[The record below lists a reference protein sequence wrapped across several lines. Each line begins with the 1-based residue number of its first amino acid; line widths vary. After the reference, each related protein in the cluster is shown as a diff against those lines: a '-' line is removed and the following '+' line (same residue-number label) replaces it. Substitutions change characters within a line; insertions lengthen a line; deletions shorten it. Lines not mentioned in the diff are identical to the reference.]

1 MLIIVAHYTSDT
13 IQWPLGISLSS
24 FNPLGAPCYN
34 RDMEI
39 KYLGHS
45 CFRIKGK
52 NTMVIT
58 DPYAPELG
66 FSLGKQTANIV
77 TVSHQH
83 SGHNYSAGVTGEPR
97 VVSRPGEYE
106 IGDAILIGLPSFH
119 DSEKGLIRGKNVI
132 FVISVDDLVICHLGD
147 LGEPLTE
154 SKVEELGNVDI
165 LMIPVGDM
173 SALNANN
180 AARLVRQIEPAIV
193 IPMHYK
199 LPQGTRELEPV
210 ERFLGEM
217 GASAV
222 MPQPKLVITKANLPL
237 PTQVVVLEAGAQ

>member
-1 MLIIVAHYTSDT
+1 
-13 IQWPLGISLSS
+13 
-24 FNPLGAPCYN
+24 
-34 RDMEI
+34 MEI

-52 NTMVIT
+52 NTTVIT
-58 DPYAPELG
+58 DPFAPELG
-66 FSLGKQTANIV
+66 YNLVKQSANIV

-83 SGHNYSAGVTGEPR
+83 NGHNHTADITGDPR
-97 VVSRPGEYE
+97 IVFRPGEYE
-106 IGDAILIGLPSFH
+106 IGDAIIIGMPSFH
-119 DSEKGLIRGKNVI
+119 DSEKGIIRGKNVI
-132 FVISVDDLVICHLGD
+132 FVIAMDDLVICHLGD
-147 LGEPLTE
+147 LGHTLKETE
-154 SKVEELGNVDI
+154 VEEIGNVDV
-165 LMIPVGDM
+165 LLIPVGDM

-199 LPQGTRELEPV
+199 LPQINRELEPV

-222 MPQPKLVITKANLPL
+222 LPQPKLMVTKANLPL
-237 PTQVVVLEAGAQ
+237 PTQVVVLEAGV

>member
-1 MLIIVAHYTSDT
+1 
-13 IQWPLGISLSS
+13 
-24 FNPLGAPCYN
+24 
-34 RDMEI
+34 MEI

-52 NTMVIT
+52 NTTVIT
-58 DPYAPELG
+58 DPFAPELG
-66 FSLGKQTANIV
+66 FTPGKQTANIV

-83 SGHNYSAGVTGEPR
+83 NGHNYTSGVSGEFR

-119 DSEKGLIRGKNVI
+119 DSEKGLLRGKNVI
-132 FVISVDDLVICHLGD
+132 FVISVDDVVICHLGD
-147 LGEPLTE
+147 LGEPLSE
-154 SKVEELGNVDI
+154 SKAEELGNVDI
-165 LMIPVGDM
+165 LLVPVGDM

-210 ERFLGEM
+210 EKFLGEM
-217 GASAV
+217 GSSGV
-222 MPQPKLVITKANLPL
+222 VPQPKLVVTKANLPL
-237 PTQVVVLEAGAQ
+237 PTQVVVLEAGTA

>member
-1 MLIIVAHYTSDT
+1 
-13 IQWPLGISLSS
+13 
-24 FNPLGAPCYN
+24 
-34 RDMEI
+34 MEI

-222 MPQPKLVITKANLPL
+222 VPQPKLVITKANLPL